1 MSNASGSVCFMG
13 VLIGLMPGSWLCNQT
28 DFCYTGLSSSVLSTQ
43 VGIMGAL
50 FLLVKL
56 VAGVACLF
64 IWRIGCKKVCYY
76 ILPPIYRVF
85 NLPHRKFEIGART
98 YKSLRRESIHPVP
111 SVLDFQ
117 SITGSMEDHDH
128 VGIQSAIDLREAQDQ
143 KLSYRGGVKED
154 VPISTSANDKEVFD
168 PTSLLIVEDAPL
180 RYDVDIVTKLIVYA
194 GRFVCM

>member
-1 MSNASGSVCFMG
+1 MCCFTH
-13 VLIGLMPGSWLCNQT
+13 LIFTLGDIS
-28 DFCYTGLSSSVLSTQ
+28 
-43 VGIMGAL
+43 
-50 FLLVKL
+50 
-56 VAGVACLF
+56 GVACLF
-64 IWRIGCKKVCYY
+64 IWRIVCKKVCYY

-117 SITGSMEDHDH
+117 ALSGNMEDHEH
-128 VGIQSAIDLREAQDQ
+128 VGIQSAIDLREHREMKSQ
-143 KLSYRGGVKED
+143 LSYRGGVKEE
-154 VPISTSANDKEVFD
+154 VPISTSRSEKEAYD

-194 GRFVCM
+194 GIGLVAVYPVPMLFQFMSQLV